1 MKGIK
6 KVVGSLVLSS
16 SILGFNVLETKAE
29 SASVESVEDEEF
41 LSVQQEIAELEKII
55 YEIYSTRIKEIGDA
69 KKKILEN
76 NAENSFKSLSQADQR
91 SIQLTEIQIK
101 DLMQAEID
109 EAMST
114 YGWEKTEENLAD
126 TPTPFSVS
134 GNISLTNSM
143 YKNSSGYQVY
153 TTNWD
158 WSDGKWDDYA
168 DIEDIMAIRS
178 TSDITSRLSANIYAF
193 DNYGTDYSANVS
205 RRDWEADG
213 ALFNIHDANLSYGWG
228 GTMPIYKTDNGYAI
242 FTFKA
247 PAGSEIYTHFAHNY
261 KETALGLNA
270 SFNVLDLKNSELIVS
285 YSRENKNWAT
295 VTNPRTTK

>member
-6 KVVGSLVLSS
+6 KIVGSLLVFSG
-16 SILGFNVLETKAE
+16 ILGFNALDTKAE
-29 SASVESVEDEEF
+29 SSSVEDEEF
-41 LSVQQEIAELEKII
+41 LSVQQESAELEKII
-55 YEIYSTRIKEIGDA
+55 YEIYSNRIKEIGDA
-69 KKKILEN
+69 KKEILEN
-76 NAENSFKSLSQADQR
+76 DGVNSINSLSEADQR

-101 DLMQAEID
+101 NLMQAEID
-109 EAMST
+109 EAMSK
-114 YGWEKTEENLAD
+114 YGWEKIEENLTD

-143 YKNSSGYQVY
+143 YKNTSGYQVY

-158 WSDGKWDDYA
+158 WTDGKWDDYA

-178 TSDITSRLSANIYAF
+178 TQDITSRLSANIYAF
-193 DNYGTDYSANVS
+193 DNYGTDNSAQVS

-213 ALFNIHDANLSYGWG
+213 ALFNIHDANLGYGWG
-228 GTMPIYKTDNGYAI
+228 GTMPMYKTDNGYAI

-261 KETALGLNA
+261 KETALTLNA
-270 SFNVLDLKNSELIVS
+270 TFNVLDLKNSELTLS
-285 YSRENKNWAT
+285 YSRANKNWIT
-295 VTNPRTTK
+295 VTNPKTAK